1 MKFSLKLSILKG
13 GLASPHLEFSHFET
27 IDLDPFWEPK
37 TEEEYLLYGDKA
49 DFVNKSLKYVNEI
62 RKRKGLFIKEKIVE
76 HAEKQ
81 RTLCIK

>member
-1 MKFSLKLSILKG
+1 MFSSQG

-49 DFVNKSLKYVNEI
+49 DFVNKSLNEI
-62 RKRKGLFIKEKIVE
+62 RKRKRLFIKEKIV
-76 HAEKQ
+76 
-81 RTLCIK
+81 

>member
-1 MKFSLKLSILKG
+1 LFSSQG